1 MMKKF
6 LPIYGLLVLSVLA
19 LTGCKEKAFEFDLD
33 KHIGICGMNRAQ
45 AAVACGLDYLEANV
59 ATFLVPEQSDS
70 AFAAQ
75 RAAADTLGL
84 PVYSANGFFPRD
96 ILVVGPEA
104 DLERAGRYAEVAIR
118 RAAEAG
124 LQILVLGS
132 SRSRSIPE
140 GFPREEAEEQFLSLL
155 KGMAPVAEECGV
167 IVAIEPLQ
175 ESETNFINTVAE
187 GAEMA
192 RRADSPNIC
201 VIADLFHMARVGET
215 PDGILAAA
223 DKLVHCHIAEVG
235 ERTAP
240 GVAGDDF
247 TPYLKALKQI
257 GYTGRISFECK
268 WGNVAAE
275 LPVAVQVLKEQI
287 QSIK

>member
-1 MMKKF
+1 MKKF
-6 LPIYGLLVLSVLA
+6 FQIYGIVLLSALA
-19 LTGCKEKAFEFDLD
+19 LAGCTETVATFDLD
-33 KHIGICGMNRAQ
+33 EHIGICGLNRAP

-59 ATFLVPEQSDS
+59 SSFLVPEQPDS
-70 AFAAQ
+70 VFAAQ
-75 RAAADTLGL
+75 RKMADTLGL
-84 PVYSANGFFPRD
+84 PIYSANGFFPRD
-96 ILVVGPEA
+96 ILVVGPDA

-124 LQILVLGS
+124 IKILVLGS
-132 SRSRSIPE
+132 SRSRTIPE
-140 GFPREEAEEQFLSLL
+140 DFPREEAEDQFLSLL
-155 KGMAPVAEECGV
+155 NNMVPVAEECDV

-175 ESETNFINTVAE
+175 ESETNFIDTVEE

-192 RRADSPNIC
+192 RKTGSPHIC
-201 VIADLFHMARVGET
+201 VIADIFHMMRVGET
-215 PDGILAAA
+215 PSGILAAA

-235 ERTAP
+235 DRTAP

-247 TPYLKALKQI
+247 TPYFRALKKI

-268 WGNVAAE
+268 WHDVATE

-287 QSIK
+287 QSVK

>member
-1 MMKKF
+1 MRKTILSF
-6 LPIYGLLVLSVLA
+6 FILILSLVTWNS
-19 LTGCKEKAFEFDLD
+19 CQEKQHEFNLD
-33 KHIGICGMNRAQ
+33 EHIGICGLNRAP

-59 ATFLVPEQSDS
+59 ASFLVPEQSDS
-70 AFAAQ
+70 VFAAQ

-84 PVYSANGFFPRD
+84 PIYSANGFFPKD

-104 DLERAGRYAEVAIR
+104 DLERAGRYSEIAIR

-124 LQILVLGS
+124 LEILVLGS

-140 GFPREEAEEQFLSLL
+140 GFPREEAEDQFLSLL
-155 KGMAPVAEECGV
+155 RGMAPVAEECGV

-175 ESETNFINTVAE
+175 ESETNFINTVEE
-187 GAEMA
+187 GAEIA
-192 RRADSPNIC
+192 RKTGSPNIC
-201 VIADLFHMARVGET
+201 VIADIFHMMRVGES
-215 PDGILAAA
+215 PAGILSAA

-247 TPYLKALKQI
+247 TPYLRALKKI
-257 GYTGRISFECK
+257 GFTGRISFECK
-268 WGNVAAE
+268 WNDVNTE

-287 QSIK
+287 QSVK

>member
-1 MMKKF
+1 MKNF
-6 LPIYGLLVLSVLA
+6 LQICTILALSALVLA
-19 LTGCKEKAFEFDLD
+19 GCKEKTAPFDLD
-33 KHIGICGMNRAQ
+33 AHIGICGLNRAP
-45 AAVACGLDYLEANV
+45 AAAACGLDYLEANV
-59 ATFLVPEQSDS
+59 ASFLVPELPDS

-84 PVYSANGFFPRD
+84 PIYSANGFVPAD
-96 ILVVGPEA
+96 IKVVGPEA

-124 LQILVLGS
+124 MKILVLGS

-140 GFPREEAEEQFLSLL
+140 GFPREEAEDQFLSMV
-155 KGMAPVAEECGV
+155 KGMAPVAEACGI

-175 ESETNFINTVAE
+175 ASETNFINTVAE

-192 RRADSPNIC
+192 RRSGSPNIC
-201 VIADLFHMARVGET
+201 VIADFYHMAREGE
-215 PDGILAAA
+215 PAEDIVAAA
-223 DKLVHCHIAEVG
+223 DKLVHCHIAECAG
-235 ERTAP
+235 RTPP
-240 GVAGDDF
+240 GVDGDDF
-247 TPYLKALKQI
+247 TPYLKALKKI

-268 WGNVAAE
+268 WGDVAAQ

-287 QSIK
+287 QAVK